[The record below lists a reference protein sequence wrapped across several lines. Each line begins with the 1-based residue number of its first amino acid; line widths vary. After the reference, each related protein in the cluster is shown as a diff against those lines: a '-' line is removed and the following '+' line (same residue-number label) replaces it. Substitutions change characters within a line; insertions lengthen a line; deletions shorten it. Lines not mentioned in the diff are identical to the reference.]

1 MTACRLLTLQKVQ
14 RTISDNCA
22 GRDFMTGVDGT
33 TGEALCSEPQP
44 NFSVRFCWEKCN
56 VLAFQMFLGEIGC
69 LWKRRATHIDHAYK
83 HTYLCLSVQAVQRT
97 ISGSCENNQKMI
109 GVNSNGSPNCVDEFI
124 DFTVGHGGS
133 E

>member
-44 NFSVRFCWEKCN
+44 NFSVRCYWKKCKQRKEKW
-56 VLAFQMFLGEIGC
+56 AAESFMDTPQS
-69 LWKRRATHIDHAYK
+69 H
-83 HTYLCLSVQAVQRT
+83 
-97 ISGSCENNQKMI
+97 
-109 GVNSNGSPNCVDEFI
+109 
-124 DFTVGHGGS
+124 
-133 E
+133 